1 MAWTCI
7 AKTIRTKPTE
17 AEHRDV
23 GPLFAPHKRTTIR
36 RCWYPQISR
45 CPIENL
51 SSTKRSEGSASN
63 AVRDFLFIFEFV
75 GAPSF
80 PPLEGWE
87 LLTFTPAN
95 NRASSPTPPNEPVFS
110 VDLRQV

>member
-1 MAWTCI
+1 MPNRKFVI
-7 AKTIRTKPTE
+7 P
-17 AEHRDV
+17 
-23 GPLFAPHKRTTIR
+23 
-36 RCWYPQISR
+36 
-45 CPIENL
+45 
-51 SSTKRSEGSASN
+51 KRSEGSASN

-95 NRASSPTPPNEPVFS
+95 NRAPLRRPSPTSQFFAVA
-110 VDLRQV
+110 LRQDTISVVTKDMQTR

>member
-1 MAWTCI
+1 MPNRKFVI
-7 AKTIRTKPTE
+7 P
-17 AEHRDV
+17 
-23 GPLFAPHKRTTIR
+23 
-36 RCWYPQISR
+36 
-45 CPIENL
+45 
-51 SSTKRSEGSASN
+51 KRSEGSASN

-95 NRASSPTPPNEPVFS
+95 NRASSPTQPNEPVFA
-110 VDLRQV
+110 VDLRQGTASAVPKNIQPS